1 MVNWSAQQCVISG
14 GYILKDVKMKMK
26 WDIEMEETQ
35 IIPNIKL
42 NFYLFY
48 SI

>member
-1 MVNWSAQQCVISG
+1 
-14 GYILKDVKMKMK
+14 MKMK

-42 NFYLFY
+42 NFYLFFFY
-48 SI
+48 LKAYINILASLNFQH